1 MSETPLEVL
10 VLLADAGAA
19 ATTAAALRRR
29 GHTVAVVERAGQAR
43 DHAGVHVV
51 VCDLTSLQDL
61 RSQGLRQR
69 AVVLD
74 LPETPEAWR
83 RALRLGAAD
92 ALGRPWRLAELVA
105 AVEEGPRAPLPAAP
119 HGRALR
125 RSFEAEADAV
135 EETLRELCAFLV
147 RHGIAPA
154 ARARALTASAE
165 VLENA
170 LRHAYDPEQVG
181 RVELAAGV
189 RGGQIEI
196 EVLDRGRGFGPE
208 QAPRDGGLARTAALT
223 EELRVTSEPGRG
235 TRVTLGLHAW
245 RVELDGEGEVDLSE
259 LDWLSPAL
267 ARRVLEAAADGQPSP
282 FYSLSPALA
291 VSVGRLLAGATER
304 QRAERALWS

>member
-1 MSETPLEVL
+1 MSDTPLEVL
-10 VLLADAGAA
+10 VLLGDPGAA
-19 ATTAAALRRR
+19 TATSAALRRR
-29 GHTVAVVERAGQAR
+29 GHSVAVAERVETAGE
-43 DHAGVHVV
+43 HAGAHVV
-51 VCDLTSLQDL
+51 VCDLPALEGL
-61 RSQGLRQR
+61 RAAGLRQR

-74 LPETPEAWR
+74 LPETHDAWR

-125 RSFEAEADAV
+125 RSFEAEVDAV
-135 EETLRELCAFLV
+135 ETSLRELCAFLV
-147 RHGIAPA
+147 RQGVAPA

-165 VLENA
+165 ALENA
-170 LRHAYDPEQVG
+170 LRHAYTPEQAG
-181 RVELAAGV
+181 RVELTASV
-189 RGGQIEI
+189 RGGLVEI
-196 EVLDRGRGFGPE
+196 EVTDRGRGFVPAT
-208 QAPRDGGLARTAALT
+208 APGDGGLARAAALT

-245 RVELDGEGEVDLSE
+245 RVDLDGEGEVDLSE

-267 ARRVLEAAADGQPSP
+267 ARRVLAAAADGQPSP